1 MNTVVPVSVIEIRLA
16 KASTPQETKDIEIY
30 AMLARQYAE
39 EMNDYN
45 LMVSATRLYFDARRK
60 TTELVMPY
68 ISHGGDPR
76 SHAATLADFSITKQE
91 WSRRQ
96 KEYGVPD
103 EKAHE
108 YFDNCIAKG
117 WNPSIAGIIKYAEG
131 KQELDPQIEYCICPH
146 CRNEHR
152 RFIP

>member
-1 MNTVVPVSVIEIRLA
+1 MNTIVPISVIERRLA
-16 KASTPQETKDIEIY
+16 KAGTPQETKNIEEVSAATRAY
-30 AMLARQYAE
+30 AREQG
-39 EMNDYN
+39 DYE
-45 LMVSATRLYFDARRK
+45 LMVKATRIYLLARRK
-60 TTELVMPY
+60 TTELILPD
-68 ISHGGDPR
+68 IKRGGGNER
-76 SHAATLADFSITKQE
+76 VTLEDWGFTKMQWYRRMKELEIEQE
-91 WSRRQ
+91 
-96 KEYGVPD
+96 KVNI
-103 EKAHE
+103 